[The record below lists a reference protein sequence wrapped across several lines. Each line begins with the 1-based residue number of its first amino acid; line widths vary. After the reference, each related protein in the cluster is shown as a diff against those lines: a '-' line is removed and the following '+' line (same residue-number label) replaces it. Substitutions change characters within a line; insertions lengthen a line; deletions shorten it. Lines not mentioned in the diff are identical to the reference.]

1 MSIEGHIKSLKTKH
15 KDLHDRIEVLESENV
30 DEKYILPLKK
40 EKLRLK
46 DTIAHL
52 ENPKDN

>member
-1 MSIEGHIKSLKTKH
+1 MSIEGHIKSLKAKH